1 MSAIGT
7 PGAPPAWAHGI
18 DIKNSYGWRLR
29 QLIQHAGTD
38 PARSRQIQV
47 ARGYK
52 RGWVRYAR
60 QDAAEKQNQNR
71 GAAA

>member
-38 PARSRQIQV
+38 PMRLRQIAE
-47 ARGYK
+47 ARGYR
-52 RGWVRYAR
+52 RGWIHHAM
-60 QDAAEKQNQNR
+60 QEALDKQQNGR
-71 GAAA
+71 GGAA